1 MDKILYKS
9 TRGKSGLLTASAAI
23 LKGIADDGG
32 LFVPTEIPIPEIPL
46 EKMINMDYKSL
57 AYHILKGYLQDFE
70 EAEIRKCID
79 NAYDEKFDNPEIA
92 PVVKKSDVY
101 FLELFHG
108 PTLAFKDMALSIL
121 PHFLKAAAKKQKLD
135 SDIVILTATSGDTGK
150 AALEGFA
157 GVAGTKI
164 IVFFPEKGV
173 SEIQKMQMVTQT
185 GNNTYVIGIEGN
197 FDDAQAGVKKIF
209 SDKGLQKDMSAVN
222 CMFSSANSIN
232 IGRLIPQIVYY
243 FHGYLQLC
251 RMGDIKAG
259 EEINFTVPTG
269 NFGNILA
276 GYYAKK
282 MGLPIRHLICASNEN
297 KVLYDFL
304 NTGVYDKKRSFI
316 TTMSPSMDI
325 LVSSNLER
333 LLFYLYDEDS
343 SAVSELMEQ
352 LAGKG
357 AYMINDCVK
366 KKLVDFYGYYASEED
381 TAEAIKKVYKNDRY
395 VIDTHT
401 AVAFSAY
408 EKYRKQKC
416 GKCAKTVIV
425 STASPYKFT
434 ADVMKSIDPGYSE
447 LNSFQLIKEMSR
459 LTNTEIPKGIRDL
472 DGKPIIHNTVC
483 NKDEMKTQ
491 VEKILGLTRIQ

>member
-1 MDKILYKS
+1 MNKILYKS
-9 TRGKSGLLTASAAI
+9 TRGRGGLITASAAI

-32 LFVPTEIPIPEIPL
+32 LFVPTEIPRPDISL

-57 AYHILKGYLQDFE
+57 AYHIMKDYLQDFE
-70 EAEIRKCID
+70 ESEIRECI
-79 NAYDEKFDNPEIA
+79 NKAYDEKFDTPEIA
-92 PVVKKSDVY
+92 PVVKKSGVY

-121 PHFLKAAAKKQKLD
+121 PYFLKTAAKKQKLD
-135 SDIVILTATSGDTGK
+135 SEIVILTATSGDTGK

-157 GVAGTKI
+157 GVSGTKI
-164 IVFFPEKGV
+164 IVFFPESGV
-173 SEIQKMQMVTQT
+173 SEVQKLQMVTQT
-185 GNNTYVIGIEGN
+185 GENTYVIGIRGN
-197 FDDAQAGVKKIF
+197 FDDAQTGVKEMF
-209 SDKGLQKDMSAVN
+209 SDKELQKDMSAANFV
-222 CMFSSANSIN
+222 FSSANSIN
-232 IGRLIPQIVYY
+232 IGRLVPQIVYY
-243 FHGYLQLC
+243 FHGYMQLC

-282 MGLPIRHLICASNEN
+282 MGLPIKHLICASNEN

-304 NTGVYDKKRSFI
+304 NTGVYDKKRKFI

-333 LLFYLYDEDS
+333 LLFYLYGEDS
-343 SAVSELMEQ
+343 SMVDELMAQ
-352 LAGKG
+352 LSGKG
-357 AYMINDCVK
+357 AYMINDNAK
-366 KKLVDFYGYYASEED
+366 GKLDDFHGYYASEAD
-381 TAEAIKKVYKNDRY
+381 TAEAIRKMYKDCGY

-408 EKYRKQKC
+408 GKHRNQKYDENI
-416 GKCAKTVIV
+416 KTVIV

-434 ADVMKSIDPGYSE
+434 ADVMKSIDPKYSVQ
-447 LNSFQLIKEMSR
+447 NSFQLIKEMNR
-459 LTNTEIPKGIRDL
+459 LTGAEIPKGIRDL
-472 DGKPIIHNTVC
+472 DSRPVIHNTVC
-483 NKDEMKTQ
+483 NKDEMKKQT
-491 VEKILGLTRIQ
+491 EKILGL